1 MPLDIKAYEGKDIRK
16 THWHASCAPEAL
28 HFANKAP
35 TAIPRETGEKSMPKT
50 RLLYLVVAV
59 YTVLMFYHAQSA
71 AERRYAEKGLA
82 SWYGKRFAGRPTA
95 SGELFSPKEM
105 TAAHRTLPLGTK
117 VLVTNLETGAQTEVK
132 INDRGPYADP
142 KRRIIDLS
150 RAAADSLDL
159 VERGIGQVQVAAT
172 EPPAKAQAPHQEL
185 LYAVQVGIF
194 EEYAEAQ
201 WVLGQLQERYSTVYI
216 DPRQGPSGPYYR
228 VRIGPFETEKRA
240 EKVAKG
246 LKQDGHAIFVDEIP
260 APYQPSY
267 DSYARREEP

>member
-1 MPLDIKAYEGKDIRK
+1 LPL
-16 THWHASCAPEAL
+16 EAL

-35 TAIPRETGEKSMPKT
+35 TAIPNETGEKSMPKT

-59 YTVLMFYHAQSA
+59 YTVLMFYHAQLA
-71 AERRYAEKGLA
+71 AEIRYAEKGLA
-82 SWYGKRFAGRPTA
+82 SWYGKQFAGRPTA

-150 RAAADSLDL
+150 RAAANSLGL

-172 EPPAKAQAPHQEL
+172 EPPAKAQDPDQEL
-185 LYAVQVGIF
+185 FYAVQVGTF
-194 EEYAEAQ
+194 EERVEAQ
-201 WVLGQLQERYSTVYI
+201 WVLGQLRERYATVYI

-228 VRIGPFETEKRA
+228 VRIGPFETEKQA
-240 EKVAKG
+240 ETVAKG

-260 APYQPSY
+260 APYQPPY
-267 DSYARREEP
+267 DEYARRE